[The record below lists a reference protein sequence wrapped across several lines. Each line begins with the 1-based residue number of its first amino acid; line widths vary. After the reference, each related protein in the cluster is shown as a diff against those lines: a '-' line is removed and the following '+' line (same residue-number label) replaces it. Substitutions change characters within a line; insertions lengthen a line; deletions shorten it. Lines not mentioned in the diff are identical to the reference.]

1 MSRLKKELN
10 KTSQQKLKKFTKT
23 LGNYEYITNA
33 NEFVEKFKEV
43 IMWDIRSLKGC
54 SERAITDYY
63 IETITDML
71 NKHTE
76 IDDKFFDNLKS
87 AARTR
92 IAAFYTNKTF
102 DNNIDIYFNDVKR
115 EYILHPQNESENLA
129 FVPENRD
136 IFIKNNLKLVINCAK
151 RYQNYGLTFE
161 DLIQIGNQG
170 LLIAWDKFDEER
182 GNLRITINKLI
193 DDSELESFTYDDAVD
208 IIKKVPVGFSLAS
221 RSNYSKEI
229 ITKAM
234 ENDYVKLRHTRDI
247 IGTEICGS
255 IKNVIAIAA
264 GMLDGMGYPI
274 STSAMFITESLHDI
288 KALIKTLGGDKNTIL
303 SFAGFGDIL
312 LTCTSVK
319 SRNYTLGRLIGEG
332 KSKEEV
338 DKYIES
344 TTIEGLY
351 TLYSIKKLLRNKKI
365 KMPIINLIYDII
377 VNEKEPSNLAKFLVE
392 KE

>member
-1 MSRLKKELN
+1 MRISILGTGAFGMALASVFHDNKCSIKMWTNNEDEMNMLLSKRKSDKIDYDIPSDIVISTNMEEVVNDTDIIVMAVPAKYVGNTSKVLNEYYKKN
-10 KTSQQKLKKFTKT
+10 Q
-23 LGNYEYITNA
+23 
-33 NEFVEKFKEV
+33 V
-43 IMWDIRSLKGC
+43 ICIASKGIEQNSCLFLYDVIR
-54 SERAITDYY
+54 
-63 IETITDML
+63 
-71 NKHTE
+71 
-76 IDDKFFDNLKS
+76 
-87 AARTR
+87 
-92 IAAFYTNKTF
+92 
-102 DNNIDIYFNDVKR
+102 NNINTSNIG
-115 EYILHPQNESENLA
+115 
-129 FVPENRD
+129 
-136 IFIKNNLKLVINCAK
+136 VIS
-151 RYQNYGLTFE
+151 GGTF
-161 DLIQIGNQG
+161 
-170 LLIAWDKFDEER
+170 
-182 GNLRITINKLI
+182 
-193 DDSELESFTYDDAVD
+193 AVD
-208 IIKKVPVGFSLAS
+208 IIKKVPIGFSLAS

-229 ITKAM
+229 IAKAM

-274 STSAMFITESLHDI
+274 STSTMFITESLHDI

-377 VNEKEPSNLAKFLVE
+377 VNEKEPSNLAKFLIE

>member
-1 MSRLKKELN
+1 MLMKISILGTGAFGMALASVFHDNKCSIKMWTNNEDEMNMLLSKRKSDKIDYDIPSDIVISTDMEEVVNDTDIIVMAVPAKYVGDTSKVLN
-10 KTSQQKLKKFTKT
+10 KYYKKSQ
-23 LGNYEYITNA
+23 
-33 NEFVEKFKEV
+33 V
-43 IMWDIRSLKGC
+43 ICIASKGIEQNSCLFLYDVIR
-54 SERAITDYY
+54 
-63 IETITDML
+63 
-71 NKHTE
+71 
-76 IDDKFFDNLKS
+76 
-87 AARTR
+87 
-92 IAAFYTNKTF
+92 
-102 DNNIDIYFNDVKR
+102 NNINTPNIG
-115 EYILHPQNESENLA
+115 
-129 FVPENRD
+129 
-136 IFIKNNLKLVINCAK
+136 VIS
-151 RYQNYGLTFE
+151 GGTF
-161 DLIQIGNQG
+161 
-170 LLIAWDKFDEER
+170 
-182 GNLRITINKLI
+182 
-193 DDSELESFTYDDAVD
+193 AVD

-274 STSAMFITESLHDI
+274 STSTMFITESLHDI

-377 VNEKEPSNLAKFLVE
+377 VNEKEPSNLAKFLIE